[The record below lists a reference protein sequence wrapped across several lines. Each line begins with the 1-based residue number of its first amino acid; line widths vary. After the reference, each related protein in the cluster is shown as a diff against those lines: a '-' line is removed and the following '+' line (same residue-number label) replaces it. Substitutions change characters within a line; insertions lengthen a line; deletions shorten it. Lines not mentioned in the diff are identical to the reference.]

1 MTRRLRLA
9 ALLSTALATAL
20 LGGCGMHHHHHHQP
34 PRGGGGGDPAAP
46 LVIVT
51 KGTIA
56 VDQETLRFGKDLVNV
71 RITWRLQSKDGGK
84 LTFPANGVVFERAAR
99 GEIVDCQRSKDNTEF
114 SCINKHT
121 KPGLYR
127 YGINVD
133 EDGQP
138 LKPLDPYI
146 MND

>member
-1 MTRRLRLA
+1 MTRRLLIA
-9 ALLSTALATAL
+9 AALTTALLS
-20 LGGCGMHHHHHHQP
+20 GCGMVHHRHHAGM
-34 PRGGGGGDPAAP
+34 GGASGNNTGNPSTPVVPVANGQ
-46 LVIVT
+46 IT
-51 KGTIA
+51 
-56 VDQETLRFGKDLVNV
+56 VDQETLRFNKDMVNV

-84 LTFPANGVVFERAAR
+84 LTFPPNGVVFERAAR

-138 LKPLDPYI
+138 LKPLDPFV